1 LIVSLDVLVYFGDL
15 ASIFTAAAGRLVSGG
30 VFAFS
35 FETGQDGNY
44 GLRSSG
50 RFAHDPAY
58 IERFYG
64 ANFNCIS
71 CVSTMVPLEANRP
84 VAGHLVV
91 LQRL

>member
-1 LIVSLDVLVYFGDL
+1 MIVSLDVLVYFGDL

-35 FETGQDGNY
+35 FETGQDANY
-44 GLRSSG
+44 TLLPSG
-50 RFAHDPAY
+50 RFAHDLAY
-58 IERFYG
+58 IERLHG

-71 CVSTMVPLEANRP
+71 CVSTMVRLEANRP

>member
-1 LIVSLDVLVYFGDL
+1 MIVSLDVLVYFGDL
-15 ASIFTAAAGRLVSGG
+15 GSFFAAAAGRLVSGG

-58 IERFYG
+58 IERLYG

-71 CVSTMVPLEANRP
+71 CVSTMVRLEANRP